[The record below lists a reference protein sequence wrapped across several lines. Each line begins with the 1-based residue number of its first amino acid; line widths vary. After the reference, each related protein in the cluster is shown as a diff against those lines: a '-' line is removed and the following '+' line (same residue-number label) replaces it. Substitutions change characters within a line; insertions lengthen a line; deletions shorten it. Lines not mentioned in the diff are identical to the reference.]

1 MIPLLIPG
9 RLYDTVIAPNA
20 TGNWSAGP
28 FIPFV
33 SVGVSEGSLPAK
45 STVADCRSAT
55 PVPEPTG
62 LKLTVS
68 PWPLRFEPHCW

>member
-1 MIPLLIPG
+1 M
-9 RLYDTVIAPNA
+9 IAPNA
-20 TGNWSAGP
+20 TGNCSAGP

-45 STVADCRSAT
+45 STVAVCRSAT